1 MLIDPDSPLDDWQTE
16 VKAADLSEARA
27 LCEEIMATADYPIE
41 LADVSQ
47 RTKTRKEGKYKF
59 VCWFRVEDQD
69 GYSSS
74 SSSSF
79 DNSGD

>member
-27 LCEEIMATADYPIE
+27 LCEAIMATADYPIE

-47 RTKTRKEGKYKF
+47 RTKTRKGGKYTF
-59 VCWFRVEDQD
+59 VCWFIVEAQD
-69 GYSSS
+69 GY
-74 SSSSF
+74 
-79 DNSGD
+79 NSNSPGD